1 MSSTPLDFLLPLT
14 IARWPVGPS
23 RPDGRTD
30 LALSR
35 PAWPCYACQSRVVAC
50 GDTGDRPVVK
60 ATHSRVLS
68 AKLESV
74 VIVFHY
80 AA

>member
-1 MSSTPLDFLLPLT
+1 MSSTSLDFPLPLT

-23 RPDGRTD
+23 RFDGRVD

-35 PAWPCYACQSRVVAC
+35 LAWSCYASQSHAIVR
-50 GDTGDRPVVK
+50 GDAGDCPVEK

-74 VIVFHY
+74 VIVLRC